1 MCTVSFINNNGV
13 VIITSNRDEKIIRP
27 GAIAPGNYY
36 LNGKNIMFPKDPK
49 AGGTWFAIDENG
61 TVLVLLNGGLTKHN
75 HEFLYRKS
83 RGLIALDIISNNSP
97 KDFWQ
102 QINLEDIEPFTLV
115 LYQKNE
121 LYELIWDGLQK
132 RTTQLNETQNY
143 IWSSVT
149 LYPVEVRK
157 ERTIWFSDFLK
168 DKKEI
173 TASEI
178 FDFHRFTKN
187 DDSENGLII
196 NRENTIKTL
205 SVTQAIIQQN
215 KGVMRYYDLV
225 KAQDFSTSFIS
236 I

>member
-13 VIITSNRDEKIIRP
+13 AIITSNRDEKVNRP
-27 GAIAPGNYY
+27 GAIAPRSYY

-49 AGGTWFAIDENG
+49 AGGTWFAVDENG
-61 TVLVLLNGGLTKHN
+61 TVLVLLNGGITKHN
-75 HEFLYRKS
+75 PVFLYRKS
-83 RGLIALDIISNNSP
+83 RGLIALDIIADNSP
-97 KDFWQ
+97 KDFWD

-132 RTTQLNETQNY
+132 RTKQLNETQNY

-149 LYPVEVRK
+149 LYPEEVRK
-157 ERTIWFSDFLK
+157 ERAVWFNNFLK
-168 DKKEI
+168 NKNEI
-173 TASEI
+173 SASGI

-187 DDSENGLII
+187 DDSQNGLII

-205 SVTQAIIQQN
+205 SVTQAVIEQN
-215 KGVMRYYDLV
+215 KGIMRYYDLV
-225 KAQDFSTSFIS
+225 NTQEFSTSFIS
-236 I
+236 V